1 MKVREATPGDILI
14 AKGKVVREYH
24 SNFNPE
30 ELATLRES
38 GFSTGFLMPA
48 WVGDPPLDAW
58 PNDRDPERITTLLY
72 LGPIRLS
79 DMVGGLKKYHIFL
92 DGGNRIGL
100 EGYEFRHLELARG
113 M

>member
-1 MKVREATPGDILI
+1 MKVREATPGDILV
-14 AKGKVVREYH
+14 ARGKVVRQYH
-24 SNFNPE
+24 SNFSPE

-48 WVGDPPLDAW
+48 WVGDPPLDFDG
-58 PNDRDPERITTLLY
+58 PCERDSNRTTTLLY
-72 LGPIRLS
+72 VGPVRLR

-100 EGYEFRHLELARG
+100 EGYEFRHLELA
-113 M
+113 